1 MSTAWYHGTRADF
14 LRTPRDHIAGQL
26 ATCAAN
32 ESLDIESE
40 QAQEWDRSV
49 ALLQETLDERLPIL
63 QRALE
68 GPGAEAVRDVILE
81 YDFRRRGLRMD
92 CVLLADGVVFVLE
105 FKRSKFLKADLDQVM
120 GYAVNLVEFHKV
132 TREWCDKHDGI
143 VAPILVRTTG
153 SASQIPTWPGLGG
166 HSWQPIASSP
176 LQADADSL
184 GDALRLALANRR
196 SESHTPCREWLDS
209 PFKPSS
215 SIIDAT
221 VSLFGNHDVAAIAE
235 HAAPQEAIERS
246 VAELRARI
254 HDELSHGRY
263 HIIFLSGA
271 PGAGKTLVGLDLVM
285 RGETAGDAVFVTGNA
300 PLVDVLNQALKRS
313 YTSQTSRAVRVPT
326 GYRRRDLHHVVGASS
341 YKIVK
346 AHRFLGDLTNES
358 HRQEDGRILVFD
370 EAQRTYEKG
379 RQVVGKRLPDHEAD
393 LILALQQ
400 RSYPTGG
407 AVVIALIG
415 HNQAINTGE
424 RGMVAW
430 LEAAD
435 RLGWTY
441 SVSDVTLADLPPE
454 VEPER
459 WRAHPARRPL
469 RHGHLEQSMRFY
481 RNSVVERWATA
492 LLDGPPAEAA
502 RLGCDLQ
509 NAGCPVLLT
518 RDLNAARSW
527 ARSHAV
533 GEIRAGIVASAQ
545 AKRLAAEGLFVDHQ
559 PDIAD
564 WMLAPS
570 SDVRSSTFLETVQNQ
585 FQVQGLELDYCI
597 VCWDADL
604 RREANGWA
612 TYRFRG
618 ADWQTH
624 ATDEVVRNSYRVLL
638 TRARKGMVIF
648 VPRGDLDGQ
657 DETRD
662 PAVYDRIAAFLE
674 DCGAQL
680 LD

>member
-1 MSTAWYHGTRADF
+1 MSTAWYHSTRADF
-14 LRTPRDHIAGQL
+14 LRTPRNHIADQL

-32 ESLDIESE
+32 ESLAIEPE
-40 QAQEWDRSV
+40 QAQEWDKSV

-63 QRALE
+63 RKALE
-68 GPGAEAVRDVILE
+68 GPGTEAVRDVILE

-105 FKRSKFLKADLDQVM
+105 FKRSKVQKADRDQVM

-132 TREWCDKHDGI
+132 TREWCDRHDGV

-153 SASQIPTWPGLGG
+153 SAAEAPTWPGLGG
-166 HSWQPIASSP
+166 HSWRSIASSP

-196 SESHTPCREWLDS
+196 SDSHTPCQEWLDS

-221 VSLFGNHDVAAIAE
+221 VSLYGNHDVAAIAE

-313 YTSQTSRAVRVPT
+313 YTNQTARAVRVPT
-326 GYRRRDLHHVVGASS
+326 GYRRRDVHHVVGASS

-346 AHRFLGDLTNES
+346 AHRFLGDLTNET

-370 EAQRTYEKG
+370 EAQRTYKEGTQAAG
-379 RQVVGKRLPDHEAD
+379 RRLPDHEAD

-400 RSYPTGG
+400 RSYPRGG
-407 AVVIALIG
+407 AILVALIG
-415 HNQAINTGE
+415 HNQAINKSE
-424 RGMVAW
+424 RGMIAW
-430 LEAAD
+430 LEAAE

-441 SVSDVTLADLPPE
+441 SVSDRTLADLPRNAGL
-454 VEPER
+454 ER
-459 WRAHPARRPL
+459 WRTHPGRRPL
-469 RHGHLEQSMRFY
+469 RHGHLAQSMRFY
-481 RNSVVERWATA
+481 RNSVVEQWATA
-492 LLDGPPAEAA
+492 VLDGPPADAA
-502 RLGCDLQ
+502 RLGRELQ
-509 NAGCPVLLT
+509 QAGCPVLLT
-518 RDLNAARSW
+518 RGLNAARAW

-545 AKRLAAEGLFVDHQ
+545 AKRLAAEGLFVDYV
-559 PDIAD
+559 PDIAN

-585 FQVQGLELDYCI
+585 FQVQGLELDYSI

-604 RREANGWA
+604 RRDQNSWA
-612 TYRFRG
+612 AYKFRG
-618 ADWQTH
+618 ADWQGDG
-624 ATDEVVRNSYRVLL
+624 ASDVVKNSYRVLL

-648 VPRGDLDGQ
+648 VPRGDLDEQ

-662 PAVYDRIAAFLE
+662 PAVYDRIASFLE
-674 DCGAQL
+674 ECGAQL